1 MKTIKD
7 FTSYI
12 IDINSYNKG
21 MQILFRFPNNYGISL
36 VCHSFSY
43 GNDDNEF
50 EIAIINY
57 DSEDNDYWDI
67 CYTTKLTQDVL
78 GYQSKEDVID
88 VIQKT
93 IAL

>member
-12 IDINSYNKG
+12 IDINPRNKG
-21 MQILFRFPNNYGISL
+21 MQVLFRFPNDYGISL

-57 DSEDNDYWDI
+57 DSEDNDDCDI
-67 CYTTKLTQDVL
+67 FYTTKLTQDVL

>member
-36 VCHSFSY
+36 ECHSFSY

-57 DSEDNDYWDI
+57 DSEDNDDWDI

>member
-12 IDINSYNKG
+12 VDINTANRG
-21 MQILFRFPNNYGISL
+21 MQVLFRFPNDYGISL

-50 EIAIINY
+50 
-57 DSEDNDYWDI
+57 
-67 CYTTKLTQDVL
+67 
-78 GYQSKEDVID
+78 
-88 VIQKT
+88 
-93 IAL
+93 

>member
-21 MQILFRFPNNYGISL
+21 MQILFKFPNDYGISL

-50 EIAIINY
+50 EIAIAKFEPNSDNWRVTY
-57 DSEDNDYWDI
+57 DTDI
-67 CYTTKLTQDVL
+67 TGDVL

>member
-43 GNDDNEF
+43 GNDANEF
-50 EIAIINY
+50 EIAITKFEPNSDNWSITY
-57 DSEDNDYWDI
+57 DTDI
-67 CYTTKLTQDVL
+67 TGDVL

>member
-36 VCHSFSY
+36 VCHSLSY

-57 DSEDNDYWDI
+57 DSEDNDDWDI

>member
-21 MQILFRFPNNYGISL
+21 MQILFKFPNDYGISL
-36 VCHSFSY
+36 VCHAFSY
-43 GNDDNEF
+43 GNASDEF
-50 EIAIINY
+50 EIAIAKFEPDSDNWRVTY
-57 DSEDNDYWDI
+57 DTDI
-67 CYTTKLTQDVL
+67 TGDVL

>member
-1 MKTIKD
+1 MNTIKD

-12 IDINSYNKG
+12 IDINSCNKG
-21 MQILFRFPNNYGISL
+21 MQILFKFPNDYGISL

-43 GNDDNEF
+43 GNSDDEF
-50 EIAIINY
+50 EIAIVKFVPGSDDDWSITY
-57 DSEDNDYWDI
+57 DTDI
-67 CYTTKLTQDVL
+67 TGDVL
-78 GYQSKEDVID
+78 GYQTKQDVID

>member
-57 DSEDNDYWDI
+57 DSEDNDDWDI

>member
-43 GNDDNEF
+43 GNDDDEF
-50 EIAIINY
+50 EIAITKFEPNSDNWRVTY
-57 DSEDNDYWDI
+57 DTDI
-67 CYTTKLTQDVL
+67 TGDVL
-78 GYQSKEDVID
+78 GYQSKEDVIN